1 MIVLA
6 SALLGLLAA
15 ACDDGAGPGDDPA
28 PNPVVDLAVE
38 ALSDSSVTLTW
49 TAPRVNGGRVSR
61 YQIVYTSAAAA
72 PDSIRAS
79 VVYAPAQP
87 ASPGA
92 AEHYTVQHLERLRTY
107 NFALRSDNG
116 LSGWAGYSNTVTAT
130 TSWTATSAG
139 DLIDKLAVTYGRRNF
154 DGFES
159 LFSTD
164 ADSAE
169 YFFFLNEPEGANWNL
184 AEELRIHR
192 RMFKPED
199 PLPHET
205 PVPEDLWLASIDIQ
219 LVAQTDWTERWDLYR
234 SGANPTGLDPNH
246 WRATDAQYA
255 ADVFFH
261 MQGQT
266 DYQVDGRCN
275 FVVIEDLHKLAGQ
288 ERKFLI
294 YRWEDLGWLAAA
306 VHAETPGSWSGVKE
320 LYR

>member
-169 YFFFLNEPEGANWNL
+169 YFFFLNEPEGANWDL
-184 AEELRIHR
+184 TEELRIHR
-192 RMFKPED
+192 RMFEPED
-199 PLPHET
+199 PLPGET
-205 PVPEDLWLASIDIQ
+205 PVPQDLWPVAIEVE
-219 LVAQTDWTERWDLYR
+219 LVLQGAWTERPDLYR
-234 SGANPTGLDPNH
+234 SQANPTGLDPTR
-246 WRATDAQYA
+246 WRATEAMYNA
-255 ADVFFH
+255 YVFWH
-261 MQGQT
+261 MAGQT
-266 DYQVDGRCN
+266 DYMVDGRQN
-275 FVVIEDLHKLAGQ
+275 FVVIEDLQQTAG
-288 ERKFLI
+288 EDRKFLL
-294 YRWEDLGWLAAA
+294 YRWEDLGSIW
-306 VHAETPGSWSGVKE
+306 WSGVESEIATWGMIKS
-320 LYR
+320 LY